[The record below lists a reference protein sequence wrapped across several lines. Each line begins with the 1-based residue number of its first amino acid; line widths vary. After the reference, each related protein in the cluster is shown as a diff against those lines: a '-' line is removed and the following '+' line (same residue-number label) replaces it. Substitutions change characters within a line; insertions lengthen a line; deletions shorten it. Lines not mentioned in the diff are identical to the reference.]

1 MVWYEVAG
9 CSTIQDLET
18 KLSIGAAGIIT
29 HHRRSE
35 KALLGTRI
43 DRVIGF
49 IKDQVMP
56 SL

>member
-1 MVWYEVAG
+1 
-9 CSTIQDLET
+9 
-18 KLSIGAAGIIT
+18 LSIGAAGIIT